1 MKNGEV
7 IELYETLNNLCND
20 STLKLSVPVGYI
32 FAKNKERLRQEAV
45 VIYNERRKIIMEH
58 GILEGKDIIVPNE
71 YIDDVNKKIDQL
83 MDLENDVQI
92 QQIPI
97 DLLEHYEFGIKDI
110 EGLMPI
116 IQPFEFTKPP
126 IINFEKKTDE

>member
-20 STLKLSVPVGYI
+20 PTLKLSVPVGYI

-58 GILEGKDIIVPNE
+58 GQLEGEDIIVPKE
-71 YIDDVNKKIDQL
+71 FIDDVNQKIEDL
-83 MDLENDVQI
+83 MDVENDVQV

-97 DLLEHYEFGIKDI
+97 ELLDHYEFAMKDI
-110 EGLMPI
+110 EKLIPI
-116 IQPFEFTKPP
+116 IQPFEFTGSP
-126 IINFEKKTDE
+126 ILEGKTDG

>member
-20 STLKLSVPVGYI
+20 PTLRLSVPVGYI
-32 FAKNKERLRQEAV
+32 FAKNKERLRQEAI

-58 GILEGKDIIVPNE
+58 GTLDGKDIIVPNE
-71 YIDDVNKKIDQL
+71 YIDEVNEKINEL
-83 MDLENDVQI
+83 MELENDVQV

-97 DLLEHYEFGIKDI
+97 ELLEHYEFGMKDI

-116 IQPFEFTKPP
+116 IEPFEFTGPP
-126 IINFEKKTDE
+126 ILEEKTDG

>member
-20 STLKLSVPVGYI
+20 PTLKLSVPVGYM

-45 VIYNERRKIIMEH
+45 VIYDERRKIIMEH
-58 GILEGKDIIVPNE
+58 GKLEGQDIIVPKE
-71 YIDDVNKKIDQL
+71 YLDDVNKKIEQL
-83 MDLENDVQI
+83 MELENDVQV

-97 DLLEHYEFGIKDI
+97 ELLEHYEFNIKDI
-110 EGLMPI
+110 EKLVPI
-116 IQPFEFTKPP
+116 IQPFDFTGLP
-126 IINFEKKTDE
+126 ILEEKTDG

>member
-20 STLKLSVPVGYI
+20 PTLKLSVPVGYM

-58 GILEGKDIIVPNE
+58 GKLEGQDIIVPKE
-71 YIDDVNKKIDQL
+71 YLGEVNQKIDDL
-83 MDLENDVQI
+83 MNVENDVQV

-97 DLLEHYEFGIKDI
+97 DLLERYEFTMKDI
-110 EGLMPI
+110 EKLVPI
-116 IQPFEFTKPP
+116 IRPFQFTGPS
-126 IINFEKKTDE
+126 ILEEKTDG

>member
-20 STLKLSVPVGYI
+20 PTLKLSVPVGYM

-45 VIYNERRKIIMEH
+45 VIYDERRKIIMEH
-58 GILEGKDIIVPNE
+58 GKLEGQDIIVPKE
-71 YIDDVNKKIDQL
+71 YLDDVNKKIEQL
-83 MDLENDVQI
+83 MELENDVQV

-97 DLLEHYEFGIKDI
+97 ELLDHYEFSMKDI
-110 EGLMPI
+110 QKLIPI
-116 IQPFEFTKPP
+116 IQPFDFTGPS
-126 IINFEKKTDE
+126 ILEEKTDG

>member
-7 IELYETLNNLCND
+7 IELYETLQRLCQDD
-20 STLKLSVPVGYI
+20 SLKLSVPVGYI
-32 FAKNKERLRQEAV
+32 FARNKEKLRQEAV

-58 GILEGKDIIVPNE
+58 GKLEGQDIIVPKE
-71 YIDDVNKKIDQL
+71 YLDDVNKKIEQL
-83 MDLENDVQI
+83 MELENDVLV

-116 IQPFEFTKPP
+116 IMPFEFTGPP
-126 IINFEKKTDE
+126 IIEFEKKTDE

>member
-20 STLKLSVPVGYI
+20 PTLKLSVPVGYM

-58 GILEGKDIIVPNE
+58 GKLEGQDIIVPKE
-71 YIDDVNKKIDQL
+71 YLDDVNKKIEQL
-83 MDLENDVQI
+83 MELENDVQV

-97 DLLEHYEFGIKDI
+97 NLLEHYEFTMKDI
-110 EGLMPI
+110 EKLVPI
-116 IQPFEFTKPP
+116 IQPFQFTGPP
-126 IINFEKKTDE
+126 ILEEKTDG

>member
-20 STLKLSVPVGYI
+20 PTLKLSVPVGYM

-58 GILEGKDIIVPNE
+58 GRLEGEDIIVPKE
-71 YIDDVNKKIDQL
+71 FIDEVNQKINDL
-83 MDLENDVQI
+83 MNIENDVQV

-97 DLLEHYEFGIKDI
+97 ELLEHYEFSMKDI
-110 EGLMPI
+110 EKLVPI
-116 IQPFEFTKPP
+116 IQPIEFTGPP
-126 IINFEKKTDE
+126 ILETKIDG

>member
-20 STLKLSVPVGYI
+20 PTLKLSVPVGYM

-45 VIYNERRKIIMEH
+45 VIYNERRKIIMEY
-58 GILEGKDIIVPNE
+58 GRLEGEDIIVPKE
-71 YIDDVNKKIDQL
+71 FIDDVNQKIDDL
-83 MDLENDVQI
+83 MNVENDVQV

-97 DLLEHYEFGIKDI
+97 DLLEHYEFTMKDI
-110 EGLMPI
+110 EKLVPI
-116 IQPFEFTKPP
+116 IQPFQFTGPP
-126 IINFEKKTDE
+126 ILEEKTDG

>member
-1 MKNGEV
+1 MMKNGEV

-20 STLKLSVPVGYI
+20 PTLKLSVPVGYM

-58 GILEGKDIIVPNE
+58 GRLEGEDIIVPKE
-71 YIDDVNKKIDQL
+71 FIDDVNQKIEDL
-83 MDLENDVQI
+83 MNVENDVQI

-97 DLLEHYEFGIKDI
+97 ELLDHYEFNLKDI
-110 EGLMPI
+110 QKLIPI
-116 IQPFEFTKPP
+116 IQPFEFTGPP
-126 IINFEKKTDE
+126 ILEEKTDE